1 MFSACHKPQYF
12 DVLIVVDGVWT
23 DWQDWGACD
32 STCAYGHQMRVR
44 NCTGPFHGGLEC
56 TGPAEEIQKCFAA
69 ECPSKNLFR
78 TVIFIDFIKSLT
90 KILFVEMPKVHI
102 SHSL

>member
-32 STCAYGHQMRVR
+32 STCAYGHQMRTR

-69 ECPSKNLFR
+69 ECPSKNLFC
-78 TVIFIDFIKSLT
+78 TVIFIDFVKSLT